1 MRPAGY
7 PHPIPARCSSEIGA
21 LTMRYTNS
29 HRQIASDDAQLFFDR
44 FHPNHHFLSWSPT
57 NQISNTPP
65 HRHEHAMH
73 AHQRLVD
80 THTPRTTLS
89 NTPTAR
95 PSQEIK
101 FARSVRTAV
110 PITLSSR
117 HFQLKEEVRHSISTV
132 PYTQSFA
139 TFIATDHPIGMFP
152 HAQVCSSICHSH
164 KHNDGT
170 FED

>member
-29 HRQIASDDAQLFFDR
+29 HRQIASDDAQPFFDR

-73 AHQRLVD
+73 ARQRLVD
-80 THTPRTTLS
+80 SHIHDTVQHADRAAFS
-89 NTPTAR
+89 GNQIR
-95 PSQEIK
+95 
-101 FARSVRTAV
+101 
-110 PITLSSR
+110 PITLSSL

-132 PYTQSFA
+132 PYTRCFA
-139 TFIATDHPIGMFP
+139 TFIATDHPIGQFP
-152 HAQVCSSICHSH
+152 HAQVCSSIICHSH

>member
-57 NQISNTPP
+57 NQHSNTPP

-80 THTPRTTLS
+80 SHIHHARLCPTRRPRGLLSESNPPGAYALPCPSRGARGTFSSKRRCGTPYPPCLTLS
-89 NTPTAR
+89 
-95 PSQEIK
+95 PSPLSLRRTI
-101 FARSVRTAV
+101 RS
-110 PITLSSR
+110 
-117 HFQLKEEVRHSISTV
+117 
-132 PYTQSFA
+132 
-139 TFIATDHPIGMFP
+139 
-152 HAQVCSSICHSH
+152 VCSSMHRSE
-164 KHNDGT
+164 NALNYV
-170 FED
+170 